1 MQHEQDR
8 MRLEVQDDV
17 GAWLHADKSR
27 LVTLWG
33 SFPVGGFGEAQSI
46 RMAGKD
52 RRQVRA
58 WHRRA
63 EVRCSRVLGNT
74 AASSLVM
81 TDRQSD
87 ARARMPL
94 CVRYSP
100 CARLSCAT
108 SRRLK
113 ANEYPSCPVRS
124 CSCVLYHSTY
134 RARCNHI
141 HAASC

>member
-46 RMAGKD
+46 RMGW
-52 RRQVRA
+52 RVRTGVRSGLRA

-81 TDRQSD
+81 TSD
-87 ARARMPL
+87 
-94 CVRYSP
+94 
-100 CARLSCAT
+100 
-108 SRRLK
+108 
-113 ANEYPSCPVRS
+113 
-124 CSCVLYHSTY
+124 
-134 RARCNHI
+134 
-141 HAASC
+141 